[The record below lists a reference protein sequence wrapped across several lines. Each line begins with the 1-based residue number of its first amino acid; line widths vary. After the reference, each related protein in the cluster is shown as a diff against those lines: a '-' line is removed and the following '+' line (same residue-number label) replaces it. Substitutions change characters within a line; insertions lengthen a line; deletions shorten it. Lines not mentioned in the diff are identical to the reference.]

1 MTTDPP
7 NWAVDS
13 GEDHCGLWADLALKD
28 VVQRFRWIEPGEFLM
43 GSPDDE
49 AERKRYEGPQ
59 HRVRISRGFWLA
71 DTACTQALWLAVM
84 GGENPSNHVRDL
96 RNPVE
101 FVSWDEV
108 RVFLQR
114 LQSVLSPDW
123 IAVLPTEAQ
132 WEYACRA
139 GTVTPFSFGD
149 NVTSQEVNFN
159 SDFPYRKATKELWR
173 GCTVPVK
180 SLPPNP
186 WGLYEMH
193 GNVYEWCENFRRLQ
207 VDGSA
212 TNSEMPVEWHDN
224 CPEQYRLP
232 DVLSGSIKLEP
243 LRGGS
248 WLNDG
253 CFVRSACRM
262 THVRDH
268 RSITVGFRFLLAR
281 RAELS
286 ESR

>member
-114 LQSVLSPDW
+114 LQSALSPDW

-149 NVTSQEVNFN
+149 NVSSQEVNFN
-159 SDFPYRKATKELWR
+159 SDFPYRKSAKELWR

-193 GNVYEWCENFRRLQ
+193 GNVYEWCENFRRFYPDGPVTDPTTP
-207 VDGSA
+207 VDWR
-212 TNSEMPVEWHDN
+212 EN
-224 CPEQYRLP
+224 CPENYDHP
-232 DVLSGSIKLEP
+232 DVLALFMQTRV

-248 WLNDG
+248 YFNDG
-253 CFVRSACRM
+253 RAVRSATRLM
-262 THVRDH
+262 HSD
-268 RSITVGFRFLLAR
+268 RSIFFGFRFLLIQ
-281 RAELS
+281 
-286 ESR
+286 